1 MTDKIKA
8 KIKVN
13 EFIGRNGLLT
23 IYKNLIYFYGIE
35 VGAYLSILIDEEIQW
50 EDFKPYY
57 KNDVSELP
65 SKFMTNIENSL
76 FITRERNLE
85 LLNQLLDMKLV
96 SIIMNDDGEKFFFKL
111 NQSELKNKHSEYI
124 EMLIKKE
131 EEKQNEKQ
139 S

>member
-111 NQSELKNKHSEYI
+111 NQSELENKHSEYI

>member
-35 VGAYLSILIDEEIQW
+35 VGAYLSILIDEETQW